1 MYLGM
6 YVVPTGIVCFLHNT
20 TVLILKFWKFAKSL
34 KSLGLRCHERE
45 MSGEAKEACAKK
57 RHTMWSLRVILLK
70 GKSIFAP
77 SPSDGTLSLVPRRAS
92 LFPHHMFSP
101 QHLLCLYHLASIFF
115 PVWPPM
121 ATVII
126 LILLLTIWHSV
137 LNSPFPLFITVFLL
151 FENPLF

>member
-34 KSLGLRCHERE
+34 RSLGLRCRERE
-45 MSGEAKEACAKK
+45 MLGEAKEACIKK
-57 RHTMWSLRVILLK
+57 RHTMQSLRVTVLK
-70 GKSIFAP
+70 GKPISAP
-77 SPSDGTLSLVPRRAS
+77 GPSDGTLSLVPRRAS
-92 LFPHHMFSP
+92 LFPHHIFSP
-101 QHLLCLYHLASIFF
+101 QYLHCLYHVASIFF

-121 ATVII
+121 STATI